1 MSSANLHRLDLRA
14 VMSGVARIAMLP
26 AFVMVWAA
34 LPARAEPPK
43 LPVPAVDQSAV
54 AQRGYFYVG
63 GKYVGEPG
71 KQIMQGQIYVEVL
84 APNELRRP
92 YPLVLIHGAA
102 QTATNW
108 MGTPDGRK
116 GWAEYFVEQGYIVY
130 MIDQPM
136 RGRSAPHPSDGP
148 TRMFTAQNEEFQFTA
163 IETEGTWPQAKKH
176 TQWPGDGPGKGKRGD
191 PIFDAFYA
199 TQVET
204 VLSNEETQQ
213 RNKDAGAAL
222 LDRIGPAIVLTH
234 SQSGAFGWLIADAR
248 PRLVKA
254 ILAIEPS
261 GPPFENAVI
270 GTGKS
275 RAYGP
280 TDIPLAYDPPV
291 RDASELAI
299 EREAAADGP
308 DLFVCW
314 MQKTPAR
321 QLINL
326 KNIPVMVMAAEASY
340 HQVYDHCTAKYLNQ
354 AGVKTEYIRLQD
366 KGIRGN
372 GHMVMIEK
380 NNLDIAHVVDEW
392 VVANVR

>member
-1 MSSANLHRLDLRA
+1 MNLTTNLA
-14 VMSGVARIAMLP
+14 TNVVSGTVARIAC
-26 AFVMVWAA
+26 A
-34 LPARAEPPK
+34 LCVLALLVVPARAEPPK

-71 KQIMQGQIYVEVL
+71 KEIMQGQTYVEVL
-84 APNELRRP
+84 APKDQRRP

-116 GWAEYFVEQGYIVY
+116 GWAEYFVEQGYVVY

-136 RGRSAPHPSDGP
+136 RGRSAWHPGDGS
-148 TRMFTAQNEEFQFTA
+148 TRMFTAKGEQFQFTA
-163 IETEGTWPQAKKH
+163 IETDGTWPQAKLH
-176 TQWPGDGPGKGKRGD
+176 TQWPGEGPSKGKQGD

-204 VLSNEETQQ
+204 VISNEETQQ

-248 PRLVKA
+248 PQLVKA
-254 ILAIEPS
+254 IIAIEPA
-261 GPPFENAVI
+261 GPPFEATII
-270 GTGKS
+270 GTGKA
-275 RAYGP
+275 RAFGP
-280 TDIPLAYDPPV
+280 TDIAITYDPPIK
-291 RDASELAI
+291 DASELAI
-299 EREAAADGP
+299 EREAKADGP

-314 MQKTPAR
+314 MQKPPAR
-321 QLINL
+321 ALVNL
-326 KNIPVMVMAAEASY
+326 KHIPVVIVAAEASY

-354 AGVKTEYIRLQD
+354 AGVKAEYIRLQD

-372 GHMVMIEK
+372 GHMVMLEK
-380 NNLDIAHVVDEW
+380 NNLEVARLLDDW
-392 VVANVR
+392 TQANVR

>member
-1 MSSANLHRLDLRA
+1 MGSISRISGLALCALVLASAP
-14 VMSGVARIAMLP
+14 V
-26 AFVMVWAA
+26 
-34 LPARAEPPK
+34 RAEPPK

-71 KQIMQGQIYVEVL
+71 KEIMAGQAYVEVL
-84 APNELRRP
+84 APKDQRRP
-92 YPLVLIHGAA
+92 YPLVLIHGAG

-116 GWAEYFVEQGYIVY
+116 GWAEYFVEQGYVVY
-130 MIDQPM
+130 MLEQPM
-136 RGRSAPHPSDGP
+136 RGRSAWHPGDGA
-148 TRMFTAQNEEFQFTA
+148 TRMFTAKGEQFQFTA
-163 IETEGTWPQAKKH
+163 IASDGNWPQAKLH
-176 TQWPGDGPGKGKRGD
+176 TQWPGDGASKGKMGD

-204 VLSNEETQQ
+204 LISNEETQQ

-248 PRLVKA
+248 PQRVKA
-254 ILAIEPS
+254 IIAIEPA
-261 GPPFENAVI
+261 GPPFEATII
-270 GTGKS
+270 GTGKQ
-275 RAYGP
+275 RAFGP
-280 TDIPLAYDPPV
+280 TDIPITYDPPIK
-291 RDASELAI
+291 DASELAI
-299 EREAAADGP
+299 ERESKPDGP
-308 DLFVCW
+308 DLFACW
-314 MQKTPAR
+314 MQKAPAR
-321 QLINL
+321 QLVNL
-326 KNIPVMVMAAEASY
+326 KGIPVVIMAAEASY

-380 NNLDIAHVVDEW
+380 NNLDIARLVDDW
-392 VVANVR
+392 AQANVR